1 MINRDLPVEE
11 LKERFARERRVL
23 IDSILEPGA
32 AEALYECL
40 LREIPWELVFRRGT
54 DVITLTGADLD
65 RLPAREREQMMLAI
79 QAQAQRDF
87 QFVYWKFSMVDA
99 YRRQVL
105 PQLITHRLLE
115 ALASQATI
123 ELVRTVTGL
132 SDISRVDAQATLYRP
147 GNFLTA
153 HSDEQVGE
161 HNRRAAY
168 VIQLCRNWK
177 ADWGGLLHFID
188 GRGAVTQT
196 FTPRFNSMALFAVPQ
211 EHVVSMVAT
220 FAPGPRFGITGW
232 FTA

>member
-1 MINRDLPVEE
+1 
-11 LKERFARERRVL
+11 
-23 IDSILEPGA
+23 
-32 AEALYECL
+32 
-40 LREIPWELVFRRGT
+40 
-54 DVITLTGADLD
+54 
-65 RLPAREREQMMLAI
+65 
-79 QAQAQRDF
+79 
-87 QFVYWKFSMVDA
+87 MVDA

-123 ELVRTVTGL
+123 ELVRTVTGF
-132 SDISRVDAQATLYRP
+132 SDVSRVDAQATLYRP

-177 ADWGGLLHFID
+177 ADWGGLLHFLD
-188 GRGAVTQT
+188 ASGAVTQT

-211 EHVVSMVAT
+211 EHAVSMVAT